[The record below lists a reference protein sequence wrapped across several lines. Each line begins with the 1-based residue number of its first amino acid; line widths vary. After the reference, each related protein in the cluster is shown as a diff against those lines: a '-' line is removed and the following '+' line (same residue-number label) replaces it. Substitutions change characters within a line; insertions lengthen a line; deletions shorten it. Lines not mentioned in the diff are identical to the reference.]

1 MGKRLIGSVGLKPG
15 TDTGFDLDEKG
26 QIHGYSDQQ
35 FALPVGDDN
44 QVLSSLASEASGLKW
59 VTPSG
64 ATLELLDVHTA
75 TGTESTYTFT
85 EALDF
90 DDYSNFIVIFQ
101 GGSTAALALQCV
113 LNGNTSSNHHY
124 TIEYSD
130 GSSISDIYVTGAASL
145 QLASTNIIPGEV
157 GMYAYVDIMCNDID
171 QKYPFY
177 RSYSRD
183 YSNLRWERH
192 NGTNSGITTGDISS
206 ITLKTSTS
214 TWIAGSRMCVYGFKT
229 A

>member
-1 MGKRLIGSVGLKPG
+1 LTKIIGSAALTAPDPEGENLTTKG
-15 TDTGFDLDEKG
+15 DL
-26 QIHGYSDQQ
+26 HGYSSENTRI
-35 FALPVGDDN
+35 PIGDN
-44 QVLSSLASEASGLKW
+44 TQVLTADSAQALGLKW
-59 VTPSG
+59 ATPSG

-85 EALDF
+85 EDLDF
-90 DDYSNFIVIFQ
+90 ADYSNFIVIFQ
-101 GGSTAALALQCV
+101 GGATAALALQCV

-124 TIEYSD
+124 TLEYSD

-157 GMYAYVDIMCNDID
+157 GIYAYVDIMCNDVD

-192 NGTNSGITTGDISS
+192 NGVNSGITTGDLSS
-206 ITLKTSTS
+206 ITIKTSTS

>member
-1 MGKRLIGSVGLKPG
+1 MGGNSGMIAGAFSSVSGKADKTLDTNGQILYYNSGRQALNIGS
-15 TDTGFDLDEKG
+15 
-26 QIHGYSDQQ
+26 
-35 FALPVGDDN
+35 AN
-44 QVLSSLASEASGLKW
+44 QVLTVSGSNLPAW
-59 VTPSG
+59 AAASG

-75 TGTESTYTFT
+75 SGTESTYTFT
-85 EALDF
+85 ESLSF

-101 GGSTAALALQCV
+101 GGSSAALALQCV

-124 TIEYSD
+124 TLEYSD
-130 GSSISDIYVTGAASL
+130 GSSIADSYVTAAASL
-145 QLASTNIIPGEV
+145 QLATTNIIPGEV
-157 GMYAYVDIMCNDID
+157 GIYAYVDIMCNDVD

-192 NGTNSGITTGDISS
+192 NGTNSGITTGDLSS
-206 ITLKTSTS
+206 ITIKTSTS
-214 TWIAGSRMCVYGFKT
+214 TWIAGSRICIYGYKT